1 LIIGA
6 GGHGKVVADTAL
18 LCGWEVC
25 FIDDRA
31 GEAPGPLGL
40 VVIGGIDEIPSHARA
55 FDAAVVAIGAA
66 PRRLEVQDRCL
77 REGMA
82 VATVIHPTAVVSRHA
97 TLGEGTVV
105 FANAVVNAGAR
116 MGRACIVNT
125 AATIDHDCWLGDGVH
140 VCPGTHLAG
149 NVSIGDR
156 AWIGIGSAVRQ
167 RLEIGADAVVG
178 AGAAVVADVPSGK
191 TVVGVPA
198 RIVGTSR

>member
-1 LIIGA
+1 
-6 GGHGKVVADTAL
+6 
-18 LCGWEVC
+18 
-25 FIDDRA
+25 
-31 GEAPGPLGL
+31 
-40 VVIGGIDEIPSHARA
+40 
-55 FDAAVVAIGAA
+55 
-66 PRRLEVQDRCL
+66 
-77 REGMA
+77 
-82 VATVIHPTAVVSRHA
+82 
-97 TLGEGTVV
+97 
-105 FANAVVNAGAR
+105 